1 MYKTN
6 KTIVITGAL
15 GQDGIILSKI
25 LIKKN
30 YKVYGWIKK
39 KIYHNKLPNVIYLK
53 INLLDKKKIINQI
66 KKIKPSFIV
75 HFGSDNPAYIERNN
89 NEKYNTNNTKCSLN
103 LINGIIESKIK
114 CSFIFPNSS
123 KIFTS
128 NKIKKKVNEREN
140 FFSTNAYANFRIKI
154 FNYLKYLKKTN
165 NFMFSNLILFN
176 HDSVFRNKKFL
187 IPRLINA
194 IKIKDFKFINKI
206 YKKNIIGDFSHAE
219 DICNAIAILIEKR
232 ICIDNLILSSG
243 KITKI
248 NNIIKYMCKINNLK
262 KKFSNKINR
271 NSNFIIGNNLKAK
284 KLLRWTPKKNFFKV
298 IDEYFI

>member
-6 KTIVITGAL
+6 KNIIITGAL

-25 LIKKN
+25 LIRKK
-30 YKVYGWIKK
+30 YKVYGWVKS
-39 KIYHNKLPNVIYLK
+39 KIYNNKLPNVIYLK
-53 INLLDKKKIINQI
+53 INLLDKKKIISQI
-66 KKIKPSFIV
+66 KKIKPSIVV
-75 HFGSDNPAYIERNN
+75 HFGSSNPSYIERNN
-89 NEKYNTNNTKCSLN
+89 NEKYNTINTKCSLN
-103 LINGIIESKIK
+103 LINGIIESKIN
-114 CSFIFPNSS
+114 CIFIFPNSS
-123 KIFTS
+123 KIFAF
-128 NKIKKKVNEREN
+128 NKIKKKINESEN
-140 FFSTNAYANFRIKI
+140 LTSTNAYTDFRIKI
-154 FNYLKYLKKTN
+154 LSYLKYLKNKN

-176 HDSVFRNKKFL
+176 HDSILRNKKFL
-187 IPRLINA
+187 IPRLVKA
-194 IKIKDFKFINKI
+194 FKIRDMKFINKI

-284 KLLRWTPKKNFFKV
+284 KLLRWVPKKNIYKV